1 MTTTEKISL
10 TIEKLKENKQ
20 KLNLKNILIKSLFIA
35 GGTPCEDEINEYLK
49 KESEEAKATKNLR
62 ILKNL
67 CEAVN
72 KRYLKGLNDDDQVHA
87 LFNFYKGVKGVYIIV
102 GYVNY
107 NAINEEQKEDYVKNH
122 LISTQETEN
131 RIIYETS
138 KGRILI
144 NK

>member
-1 MTTTEKISL
+1 METTEKISL

-20 KLNLKNILIKSLFIA
+20 KVNVKNILIQSLFIA
-35 GGTPCEDEINEYLK
+35 GGTPSEDEIKEYLK

-72 KRYLKGLNDDDQVHA
+72 KRYLKGLNDDDQVQS
-87 LFNFYKGVKGVYIIV
+87 LFKFYKGAKGVYIIV
-102 GYVNY
+102 GYDNY
-107 NAINEEQKEDYVKNH
+107 NAINEEQKEDYIKNY

-131 RIIYETS
+131 RIIYETR

>member
-1 MTTTEKISL
+1 MTTIEKISL
-10 TIEKLKENKQ
+10 TIQKLKENKQ
-20 KLNLKNILIKSLFIA
+20 KVNIKNILIQSLFIA
-35 GGTPCEDEINEYLK
+35 GGTPSEEEIKEYLK
-49 KESEEAKATKNLR
+49 KEDEEEKANKNLSK
-62 ILKNL
+62 LKNL

-72 KRYLKGLNDDDQVHA
+72 RRYLRGLNDDDQVQA
-87 LFNFYKGVKGVYIIV
+87 LFKFYKGAKGVYIIV
-102 GYVNY
+102 GYDSY
-107 NAINEEQKEDYVKNH
+107 DAINEEQKEDYIKNN

>member
-20 KLNLKNILIKSLFIA
+20 KVNVKNILIQSLFIA
-35 GGTPCEDEINEYLK
+35 GGTPNEEEIKQYLK
-49 KESEEAKATKNLR
+49 KEAEEEKANKNLSK
-62 ILKNL
+62 LKNL

-72 KRYLKGLNDDDQVHA
+72 RRYLIGLNDDDQVQA
-87 LFNFYKGVKGVYIIV
+87 LFKFYEGAKGVYIIV
-102 GYVNY
+102 GYDKY
-107 NAINEEQKEDYVKNH
+107 EAINEEQKEDYVKKY

-131 RIIYETS
+131 RIIHETR